1 MNDLPQQKPGF
12 GSPEH
17 LLVLNQVL
25 KITKAGYAGVMPSG
39 TIVDRREFPN
49 ATPIPENSFMGIPKP
64 KSVQQMDTQQ
74 PQPSSPEL
82 PEAAEGLAASAGG
95 MLAASGT

>member
-1 MNDLPQQKPGF
+1 MSDQPQQKPGF
-12 GSPEH
+12 GSPGH
-17 LLVLNQVL
+17 LLALQQVL

-64 KSVQQMDTQQ
+64 KSVQQSDTTT

-82 PEAAEGLAASAGG
+82 PEAPEAPAASAGG
-95 MLAASGT
+95 MLAASA

>member
-1 MNDLPQQKPGF
+1 MSDQTQPPRF

-17 LLVLNQVL
+17 LLALQQVL

-64 KSVQQMDTQQ
+64 KSVQQSATTT
-74 PQPSSPEL
+74 PHPSSPEQ
-82 PEAAEGLAASAGG
+82 PEAPEAPAADAEWVASA
-95 MLAASGT
+95 SGA